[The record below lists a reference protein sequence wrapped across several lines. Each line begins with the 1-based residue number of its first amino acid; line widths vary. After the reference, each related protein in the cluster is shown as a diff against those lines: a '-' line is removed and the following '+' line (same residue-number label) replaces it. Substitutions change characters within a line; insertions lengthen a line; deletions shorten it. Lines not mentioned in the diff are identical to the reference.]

1 MGVSGF
7 TDSEQLLQPAPTLFG
22 AVGGGVQSGIMTT
35 PAAEPGDTSV
45 YASCGVWVRR
55 MVAAAA
61 GLGMFLAAM
70 DIALNVALPSIT
82 RSFDTDRH
90 TVQWIIVAFV
100 ATRAGLVVGA
110 GSFGDRFGLRPVYL
124 FGVST
129 YLASMFLIAF
139 SPNLESMVGF
149 RVVQALGTGC
159 LYAVAPAI
167 AAQVFPPHRRGLS
180 MGFTVASQGLGML
193 AGTLGAGLLV
203 RWFGWE
209 AVFLGRAPFA
219 VAALVLAVV
228 FLSRSGRTGPAASFD
243 AAGALTLTGA
253 LVCLVTGL
261 RIGGSHG
268 WAFPAVLVLLSLTP
282 VLLGGFWRVEARAE
296 WPVLPLGLLRV
307 NGFVVAAST
316 MFLAHLGVFVI
327 WFIFPFYVE
336 DTLRR
341 GPFTLGAMLA
351 AMAVANAG
359 FAGVGGW
366 LCDRA
371 GTRAVGTAGL
381 TVLGGGL
388 LYMGFLDSDAG
399 PFQVG
404 LRIFVVGSGLG
415 LFQAAAYAL
424 MLHSVPS
431 GRLGTG
437 SAMLSLTQAFGTVLS
452 VAAIGEVLAL
462 STGYHALRLASSGL
476 APGIVEVEAF
486 TGAFQDAFRLGAIV
500 AWAGAG
506 VFLLGRRGAA
516 K

>member
-1 MGVSGF
+1 MAERRLIKRRRERLTS
-7 TDSEQLLQPAPTLFG
+7 
-22 AVGGGVQSGIMTT
+22 GVQSLTMTAPT
-35 PAAEPGDTSV
+35 VEPGGTDV
-45 YASCGVWVRR
+45 YASSGVWVRR
-55 MVAAAA
+55 MVATAA

-90 TVQWIIVAFV
+90 TVQWVIVAFV
-100 ATRAGLVVGA
+100 ATRAGLVLGA

-159 LYAVAPAI
+159 LYAVAPAV
-167 AAQVFPPHRRGLS
+167 AAQVFPPHRSGLS
-180 MGFTVASQGLGML
+180 MGFTMASQGLGML

-209 AVFLGRAPFA
+209 AVFLGRAPLA
-219 VAALVLAVV
+219 AAALLLALF
-228 FLSRSGRTGPAASFD
+228 FLSRKDRSGSESPFD

-268 WAFPAVLVLLSLTP
+268 WTFPAVLALLSVTP
-282 VLLGGFWRVEARAE
+282 VLLGGFWRTEARTA

-307 NGFVVAAST
+307 NGFVIAAST
-316 MFLAHLGVFVI
+316 IFLGHFGVFVI

-336 DTLRR
+336 DTLGR
-341 GPFTLGAMLA
+341 GPFSLGVMLA
-351 AMAVANAG
+351 AMSLANAG

-388 LYMGFLDSDAG
+388 LYMGFLDSGAG
-399 PFQVG
+399 LFQVS
-404 LRIFVVGSGLG
+404 LRIFVAGAGLG

-424 MLHSVPS
+424 MLHSVPPD
-431 GRLGTG
+431 RLGTG

-452 VAAIGEVLAL
+452 VAGIGEVLAL
-462 STGYHALRLASSGL
+462 STDHHAAKLVSSGL
-476 APGIVEVEAF
+476 APGLVEVGAF
-486 TGAFQDAFRLGAIV
+486 AGAFQDAFRLGAAV
-500 AWAGAG
+500 AWVGAG
-506 VFLLGRRGAA
+506 VFLIGRRGSTP
-516 K
+516 